1 MIRLTKWF
9 RIRGS
14 HRIAGIDGPC
24 SKTHGHDWRI
34 GVTVDGPMHNELLT
48 IADTEAIKAAF
59 WSIFGGN
66 DHVDWNERLGCE
78 NASTEAIAVFVR
90 GQLGVG
96 PIGPL
101 LCGVIVE
108 ESDGMTVEVVVR

>member
-34 GVTVDGPMHNELLT
+34 GVTVDGPMHNTIMT
-48 IADTEAIKAAF
+48 IADTDHIKAAF
-59 WSIFGGN
+59 WALFES

-78 NASTEAIAVFVR
+78 NATTEAIAVFIR

-96 PIGPL
+96 PLGPS
-101 LCGVIVE
+101 LCRVVVE
-108 ESDGMTVEVVVR
+108 ESDGLTVEIVVR